1 MPTIPRSPPPIAS
14 RTDGTTKGEY
24 VFIDHRRRSLRSPAP
39 SYPHFTLSRSLFP
52 SFLNVT
58 QLRAPESGEYNGFFA
73 WFRVINCTAISK
85 IKARSHH
92 NSNEARGLFLDVRLA
107 ETTVSLVNVTK

>member
-1 MPTIPRSPPPIAS
+1 MPTVPRSPPPTPVQTAVRRASTSLSIIAAVP
-14 RTDGTTKGEY
+14 R
-24 VFIDHRRRSLRSPAP
+24 IPAT
-39 SYPHFTLSRSLFP
+39 SYPRFTLSRSLFP

-73 WFRVINCTAISK
+73 WSRVINCTVVSK